1 MRIVIQRVSR
11 AFVTVD
17 NEVVG
22 RIGEGILILL
32 GVADGDTEEDIKYLA
47 DKALGLR
54 IFRDENDKMNLSV
67 SDIGG
72 EVLVVSQFTL
82 YGDCKKGK
90 RPSFD
95 KAGKPDFAEEM
106 YEKFLTY
113 VKETFGK
120 VQHGIFGADM
130 KVELLNNG
138 PVTLIIDS
146 KPKKTPT
153 DN

>member
-1 MRIVIQRVSR
+1 MRIVIQRVSH
-11 AFVTVD
+11 ASVTVD
-17 NEVVG
+17 NEIVG
-22 RIGEGILILL
+22 KIGEGILILL
-32 GVADGDTEEDIKYLA
+32 GVADGDTDEDIKYLA

-67 SDIGG
+67 RDIGG

-82 YGDCKKGK
+82 YGDCRKGK

-106 YEKFLTY
+106 YEKFLAY
-113 VKETFGK
+113 VKDNFGS

-130 KVELLNNG
+130 KVDLLNNG

-146 KPKKTPT
+146 KPKMC
-153 DN
+153 D

>member
-1 MRIVIQRVSR
+1 MRIVIQRVTQAS
-11 AFVTVD
+11 VTVD
-17 NEVVG
+17 GEITG
-22 RIGEGILILL
+22 KIGEGILILL
-32 GVADGDTEEDIKYLA
+32 GVADGDTEDDIKYLG
-47 DKALGLR
+47 DKAIGLR

-67 SDIGG
+67 KDIGG

-95 KAGKPDFAEEM
+95 KAGNPKFAEEM
-106 YEKFLTY
+106 YEKFLAY
-113 VKETFGK
+113 IKENMGK
-120 VQHGIFGADM
+120 VEHGIFGADM

-146 KPKKTPT
+146 KPKGM
-153 DN
+153 

>member
-1 MRIVIQRVSR
+1 MRIVIQRVSH
-11 AFVTVD
+11 ASVTVD

>member
-11 AFVTVD
+11 ASVTVD

-82 YGDCKKGK
+82 YGDCRKGK

-106 YEKFLTY
+106 YEKFLLY
-113 VKETFGK
+113 VKENFGK
-120 VQHGIFGADM
+120 VEHGVFGADM
-130 KVELLNNG
+130 KVDLLNNG

-146 KPKKTPT
+146 KSKKIPT
-153 DN
+153 E